1 MNSFIPEFSKNRLVS
16 IFMLL
21 SILFISLIMSAYIPV
36 LEGIDETTSTEGA
49 TAPSTGGAT
58 APSTG
63 GATAPSTGGATA
75 PITGGATAPS
85 AATTTGGET
94 DLNKV
99 IAIINANANKPSG
112 TTEKQAIAGIAL
124 NDKYTEQTIDATALK
139 NLLKS
144 SKTVKDIMNPI
155 LPPSQ

>member
-36 LEGIDETTSTEGA
+36 LEGIDETASA
-49 TAPSTGGAT
+49 LPSA
-58 APSTG
+58 
-63 GATAPSTGGATA
+63 GGATA
-75 PITGGATAPS
+75 PITGGTTAPS
-85 AATTTGGET
+85 ASTTTGGET

-99 IAIINANANKPSG
+99 IAIINANTNKPSI
-112 TTEKQAIAGIAL
+112 TTEKQAIAGIVL
-124 NDKYTEQTIDATALK
+124 NDKYTEQTIDATELK
-139 NLLKS
+139 NLLKN

>member
-1 MNSFIPEFSKNRLVS
+1 MNSFIPEFSKNRLIS

-36 LEGIDETTSTEGA
+36 LEGIDETASAVPTPNA
-49 TAPSTGGAT
+49 V
-58 APSTG
+58 
-63 GATAPSTGGATA
+63 
-75 PITGGATAPS
+75 PS
-85 AATTTGGET
+85 ASGASTTTGGET

-112 TTEKQAIAGIAL
+112 TTEKQAIAGIVL

-144 SKTVKDIMNPI
+144 SKSVKDIMNPI

>member
-1 MNSFIPEFSKNRLVS
+1 MHSFIPEFSKNRLIS

-36 LEGIDETTSTEGA
+36 LEGIDETASASGA
-49 TAPSTGGAT
+49 S
-58 APSTG
+58 
-63 GATAPSTGGATA
+63 
-75 PITGGATAPS
+75 
-85 AATTTGGET
+85 TTTGGET

-112 TTEKQAIAGIAL
+112 TTEKQAIAGIVL
-124 NDKYTEQTIDATALK
+124 NDKYTEQTIDATELK

-144 SKTVKDIMNPI
+144 SKSVKDIMNPI